1 MCAWSSSC
9 PLSLPPPPPWCAPLP
24 GPTLVSHVAS
34 TYYLT
39 SQSTLSYK
47 MIFFNPSRDWNSHG
61 PQVKTEV
68 SPLYPGR
75 PLCLQFF
82 KLIIT
87 PPLFNISNTTQCH
100 ICYHILYVIQL
111 LVYYMFLL
119 YEWSLC
125 SREINTL
132 LYLLYFIPPY
142 LLGNPPLA
150 WCVPVHLGPR
160 LLIN

>member
-1 MCAWSSSC
+1 MCAWSPSC
-9 PLSLPPPPPWCAPLP
+9 PLSPPPLPSVVCPPAWPLLSS
-24 GPTLVSHVAS
+24 PTLPAPIILPHNQPYH
-34 TYYLT
+34 T
-39 SQSTLSYK
+39 K
-47 MIFFNPSRDWNSHG
+47 MIFFNPSGDWNLHG
-61 PQVKTEV
+61 PRVKTEV

-87 PPLFNISNTTQCH
+87 PPLYNISNTTQCH

-132 LYLLYFIPPY
+132 LYFTLLYFTFLIRALTPTLTSY
-142 LLGNPPLA
+142 INLR
-150 WCVPVHLGPR
+150 R
-160 LLIN
+160 LFL